1 MTHSVG
7 FWAFLLRSVPKFYL
21 LHYYR
26 FTDSGEMYEIML
38 GDTARLRP
46 TKELPVKYS
55 GMELGSVALKNK
67 HSTAVINTQ
76 HTPSSR
82 VRGAPANDPYRQ
94 VRKGRS
100 GIKTQHVV
108 TGDAGERNHTSVAS
122 VAGRRRRSAESARAA
137 LRAPG
142 GGWARGERGESNGSN
157 LISVNMIGVD
167 SCVFLIFTT
176 RVDPNK
182 RNKHRLKDWIPNCV
196 NRKYRVSKPEKV

>member
-1 MTHSVG
+1 VCVKNMVIKPSSTRKYQTLKDLQIV
-7 FWAFLLRSVPKFYL
+7 
-21 LHYYR
+21 
-26 FTDSGEMYEIML
+26 
-38 GDTARLRP
+38 RP

-142 GGWARGERGESNGSN
+142 GGWARGAAAR
-157 LISVNMIGVD
+157 
-167 SCVFLIFTT
+167 CVACA
-176 RVDPNK
+176 R
-182 RNKHRLKDWIPNCV
+182 
-196 NRKYRVSKPEKV
+196 RKYAVQII